1 MINRRLKAYIQLNIL
16 PKYQLLDKAHSGN
29 HVDDVIKTSLEI
41 AKDYDVNLNM
51 VYAIASFHDIGLI
64 VERDKHH
71 IIGGEMLFNDVF
83 MNSFFTKIEL
93 GIMKEAVED
102 HRASSKESPRSI
114 YGMIVA
120 EADRSD
126 TMDTIIERT
135 ILFRAKN
142 NESFESIYPD
152 VFLHIKEKYGENGYL
167 KVWLET
173 KYTKKM
179 LTDIRGLLK
188 NPDVFKA
195 YAKSIYNKLF

>member
-1 MINRRLKAYIQLNIL
+1 
-16 PKYQLLDKAHSGN
+16 
-29 HVDDVIKTSLEI
+29 
-41 AKDYDVNLNM
+41 
-51 VYAIASFHDIGLI
+51 
-64 VERDKHH
+64 
-71 IIGGEMLFNDVF
+71 
-83 MNSFFTKIEL
+83 
-93 GIMKEAVED
+93 
-102 HRASSKESPRSI
+102 
-114 YGMIVA
+114 
-120 EADRSD
+120 
-126 TMDTIIERT
+126 MDTIIERT